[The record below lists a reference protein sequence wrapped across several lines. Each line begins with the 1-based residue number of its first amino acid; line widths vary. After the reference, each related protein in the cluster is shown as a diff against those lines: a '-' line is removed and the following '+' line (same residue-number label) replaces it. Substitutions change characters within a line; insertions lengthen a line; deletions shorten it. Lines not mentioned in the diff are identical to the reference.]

1 MREIKDLT
9 GKKFGHLVVM
19 GYAGK
24 KSERTAWNCR
34 CDCGNEVV
42 VLGVNLNS
50 GNTKSCGCHKYD
62 VVDKFKTHGK
72 SKTRIYRIWRKIKE
86 RCEKDYCKEYERY
99 GARGISLCNEWYN
112 FMSFYNWSMLNGYRD
127 DLTIDRIDNDKGYS
141 PDNCRWVDIL
151 TQQNNRRNNIK
162 YEYDGKMLTIPEIA
176 RIVGMQ
182 PNTLYDRIHR
192 YGYTLEQ
199 AITKKVRIW
208 RKES

>member
-1 MREIKDLT
+1 
-9 GKKFGHLVVM
+9 
-19 GYAGK
+19 
-24 KSERTAWNCR
+24 
-34 CDCGNEVV
+34 
-42 VLGVNLNS
+42 
-50 GNTKSCGCHKYD
+50 
-62 VVDKFKTHGK
+62 
-72 SKTRIYRIWRKIKE
+72 
-86 RCEKDYCKEYERY
+86 
-99 GARGISLCNEWYN
+99 
-112 FMSFYNWSMLNGYRD
+112 MSFYNWSMLNGYRD